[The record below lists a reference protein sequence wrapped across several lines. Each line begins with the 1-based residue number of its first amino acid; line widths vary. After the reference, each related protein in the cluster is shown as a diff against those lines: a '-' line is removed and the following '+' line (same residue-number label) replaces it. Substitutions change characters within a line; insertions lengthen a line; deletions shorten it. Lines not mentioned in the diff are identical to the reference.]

1 MDCPDCTWK
10 ACSPL
15 PEKPSSTFKN
25 KLVVPTRKAYI
36 SRTFVYKFVGPARK
50 AYISSTFVYKLV
62 VPARKAYISSIF
74 YISWL
79 YLPTKTLN
87 VLGIAFKILT
97 RIVVHALKF
106 TV

>member
-62 VPARKAYISSIF
+62 VPARKAYISKKI
-74 YISWL
+74 
-79 YLPTKTLN
+79 PT
-87 VLGIAFKILT
+87 
-97 RIVVHALKF
+97 VVQIEI
-106 TV
+106 

>member
-1 MDCPDCTWK
+1 M
-10 ACSPL
+10 
-15 PEKPSSTFKN
+15 EKPSSTFKN

-36 SRTFVYKFVGPARK
+36 SRTFVYKFVG
-50 AYISSTFVYKLV
+50 
-62 VPARKAYISSIF
+62 PARKAYISSIF